1 MEYRKFKAD
10 YLFNGSNLLEED
22 LVLITDSTCKII
34 EIVHYKNAGEG
45 VESFR
50 GILSPGFI
58 NAHCHMELS
67 HLKNLIPEKKGLAD
81 FVYSVVT
88 GRNFEEEKILAAI
101 ANAETEMQE
110 CGIVAVGDI
119 CNNSLSLAKKE
130 QGKIAYY
137 NFIETSGWNPS
148 IAEARFQ
155 KSKSYYD
162 EFISKGQIASIV
174 PHAPY
179 SVSQDLW
186 EKISPFFASKV
197 VTIHNQETKD
207 EDEFFLNGSG
217 SLVDLYKRM
226 NIDNSFYKPIK
237 LRSLQSYF
245 KNFAEA
251 SSVILVHNTYMKEQ
265 DLEYLNKTTSRNQ
278 ILSFCLC
285 ANANLYIENALPPI
299 DILLENN
306 SNIVIGTD
314 SLASNHQLNILEE
327 LKTIA
332 KNFPG
337 ILTEMLLKWA
347 TLNGAKALQME
358 RNLGSFIPG
367 KQPGIVLIENI
378 SGDKLTPDSNSR
390 RIL

>member
-10 YLFNGSNLLEED
+10 YLFNGENLQAED
-22 LVLITDSTCKII
+22 LVLITDSTGRIK
-34 EIVHYKNAGEG
+34 EIVHYTNAGEG
-45 VESFR
+45 VESFT
-50 GILSPGFI
+50 GIISPGFI
-58 NAHCHMELS
+58 NVHCHLELS
-67 HLKNLIPEKKGLAD
+67 HLKNTIPEKKGLPD
-81 FVYSVVT
+81 FVFSVVT
-88 GRNFEEEKILAAI
+88 GRNFEE
-101 ANAETEMQE
+101 
-110 CGIVAVGDI
+110 
-119 CNNSLSLAKKE
+119 
-130 QGKIAYY
+130 GKIAYY
-137 NFIETSGWNPS
+137 NFIETSGWNPA
-148 IAEARFQ
+148 IAESRFR

-162 EFISKGQIASIV
+162 EFISKRQIASIV

-179 SVSQDLW
+179 SVSLKLW
-186 EKISPFFASKV
+186 GKITPFFSGKV

-226 NIDNSFYKPIK
+226 NIDNSFYKPVK
-237 LRSLQSYF
+237 LTSLQSYF

-251 SSVILVHNTYMKEQ
+251 PSVILVHNTYMKEQ
-265 DLEYLNKTTSRNQ
+265 ELQYLNQTKSGNQ
-278 ILSFCLC
+278 IISFCLC

-299 DILLENN
+299 DMLLENN

-327 LKTIA
+327 LKTLA

-337 ILTEMLLKWA
+337 ISTEILLSCA
-347 TLNGAKALQME
+347 TLNGAKALQMQK
-358 RNLGSFIPG
+358 NLGSFKPG

-390 RIL
+390 RLL